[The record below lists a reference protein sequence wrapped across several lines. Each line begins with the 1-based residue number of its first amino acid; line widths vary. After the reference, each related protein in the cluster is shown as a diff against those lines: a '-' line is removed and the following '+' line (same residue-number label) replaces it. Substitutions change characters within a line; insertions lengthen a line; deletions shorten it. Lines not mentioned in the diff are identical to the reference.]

1 MLQKTFIYLSLAM
14 LLSQCTPN
22 ASKPA
27 DVPQH
32 LTHFQV
38 DNIRLHD
45 GVPLAMQFDLRWQV
59 DDPDMYGRLHVAS
72 DSFPKMLMLP
82 RAEEALRTLAH
93 GFYSVDSVF
102 FSQRNFFLQSAKD
115 ALRSN
120 LQKDGITVQDI
131 IIKSLS
137 FPQSY
142 VSAMEAAGLQRQE
155 LERIKRQT
163 TVAIAEAEAER
174 RKTEAMS
181 RVQIAQEEANA
192 RMRDI
197 QASTEDRRRAAEVAR
212 AETEVQIEAK
222 KSVIAADRQRQMNQ
236 VEIEKASQQQELELK
251 KVRQSDEAEILR
263 ARELAK
269 VYVDNPGY
277 AGFVVNKEL
286 ASKVNIAVLPAGQ
299 DHGVLNH
306 FLEQNFQEKKN

>member
-1 MLQKTFIYLSLAM
+1 MLQKTSISLSLAI
-14 LLSQCTPN
+14 LLSQCTPQQTTPTD
-22 ASKPA
+22 A
-27 DVPQH
+27 PQY

-38 DNIRLHD
+38 DYIRLHD
-45 GVPLAMQFDLRWQV
+45 GVPLGMQFDLRWQV
-59 DDPDMYGRLHVAS
+59 GDPAVFGRLHLAP
-72 DSFPKMLMLP
+72 DSFPHVMLLP
-82 RAEEALRTLAH
+82 RAEETLRTLAH
-93 GFYSVDSVF
+93 GFHSVDSVF
-102 FSQRNFFLQSAKD
+102 FSQRNYFLQSAKD
-115 ALRSN
+115 ALRGN
-120 LQKDGITVQDI
+120 LQKDGIVVQDI

-181 RVQIAQEEANA
+181 RIQVAQEEANA
-192 RMRDI
+192 RIRDI
-197 QASTEDRRRAAEVAR
+197 QASTEERRRAAEVAR

-222 KSVIAADRQRQMNQ
+222 KTVIATDRQRQMNQ
-236 VEIEKASQQQELELK
+236 VDIERATQQQELELK
-251 KVRQSDEAEILR
+251 KMREKDEAEILR
-263 ARELAK
+263 SRELAK
-269 VYVDNPGY
+269 VYVDNPVY

-299 DHGVLNH
+299 DQGILNH